1 MFFID
6 LLQSS
11 ASLSAAF
18 QDLDVDTVSAS
29 QAMSKAKTQLDTLVS
44 HEPEKLGVVKYYL
57 GLLEDAT
64 YQGVQF
70 SGFDAA
76 LNGLKKDFSMYVDL
90 VKEAI
95 KSRLEGS
102 DDFTEV
108 ATLLNCELWDKNYE
122 MNENIEAS
130 IVKFSKQF
138 QEPLKQQ
145 GLRVTE
151 PELLEEWHDM
161 VDYTVQ
167 YLKPCKQHYR
177 ATWYKLFHSSRIVN
191 WQNILLVVRLLFSL
205 PVSNAAAEKFFS
217 TLKQMKSSKR
227 ASISQPTL
235 QGTLRITEGPPLKK
249 YDATSAVLAWHD
261 DKVRR
266 SNHKAQRPYKK
277 RRSTKKIIP
286 LSEISS
292 TSSSPIITDSDSD
305 TDDDDTSSSNT
316 KKTDRQ
322 KKLPSEEASHLDSL
336 FEDENELE

>member
-138 QEPLKQQ
+138 QEPLKQ
-145 GLRVTE
+145 
-151 PELLEEWHDM
+151 
-161 VDYTVQ
+161 
-167 YLKPCKQHYR
+167 
-177 ATWYKLFHSSRIVN
+177 
-191 WQNILLVVRLLFSL
+191 
-205 PVSNAAAEKFFS
+205 
-217 TLKQMKSSKR
+217 
-227 ASISQPTL
+227 
-235 QGTLRITEGPPLKK
+235 
-249 YDATSAVLAWHD
+249 
-261 DKVRR
+261 KV
-266 SNHKAQRPYKK
+266 
-277 RRSTKKIIP
+277 
-286 LSEISS
+286 
-292 TSSSPIITDSDSD
+292 
-305 TDDDDTSSSNT
+305 
-316 KKTDRQ
+316 
-322 KKLPSEEASHLDSL
+322 
-336 FEDENELE
+336 